1 MNTLLEFLFEHV
13 SAFVANFT
21 FWRRSQMKK
30 SLKKAKGK
38 TNKKDSGELQ
48 KLSAEETKDVS
59 GGIQSRPTTPPRTGK
74 K

>member
-1 MNTLLEFLFEHV
+1 
-13 SAFVANFT
+13 
-21 FWRRSQMKK
+21 MKK